1 MKLYDGA
8 MTLPRVLLSLALAA
22 GAAVAAEPMK
32 PSAPEPGRAGAL
44 EAGDPV
50 IAIAA
55 EPLAEPA
62 FRSFGQIV
70 TIPDATP
77 PTMETAVMR
86 YWGGLAKTRIHEE
99 IEFGLLTMRNR
110 EHEVAEMDRHTK
122 SPEFLVSLAGDFY
135 LAVAPISKAGS
146 TRPVAATV
154 KVFLVKQG
162 QGVLLRQGVW
172 HAQPFP
178 VKDEVQC
185 LVAVRDGTYKR
196 DVKSAAFKKQEI
208 VKF

>member
-1 MKLYDGA
+1 
-8 MTLPRVLLSLALAA
+8 MTLRRTVVCLMVGASL
-22 GAAVAAEPMK
+22 GRAAEPMK
-32 PSAPEPGRAGAL
+32 PFPPAAGREAATLEP
-44 EAGDPV
+44 GDPV
-50 IAIAA
+50 LAIAA

-70 TIPDATP
+70 TIPETAP
-77 PTMETAVMR
+77 PTQENAVMR

-99 IEFGLLTMRNR
+99 IEFGLMTLRNR

-122 SPEFLVSLAGDFY
+122 SPEFLVSLSGDFY

-146 TRPVAATV
+146 TRPTAASV
-154 KVFLVKQG
+154 KIFLIRQG

-172 HAQPFP
+172 HALPFP

-185 LVAVRDGTYKR
+185 LVAVRDGTFKG
-196 DVKSAAFKKQEI
+196 DVKSAAFKKQEV